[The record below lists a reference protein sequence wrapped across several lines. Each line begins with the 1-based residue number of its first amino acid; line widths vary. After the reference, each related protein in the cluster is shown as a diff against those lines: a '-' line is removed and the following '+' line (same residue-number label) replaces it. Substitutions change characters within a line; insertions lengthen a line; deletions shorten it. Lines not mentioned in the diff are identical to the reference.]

1 MQCGP
6 AVCTLMVDFHIFPPS
21 HPQSFS
27 YIFKGDCDDF
37 LALKCLNLMRDSLV
51 ALALGVEGGGYPSQR
66 LCRGRLQPVQTPEE
80 GPTRRLP
87 RGQAEVSLRGAP
99 YPLPRFLIRS
109 SSFS

>member
-51 ALALGVEGGGYPSQR
+51 ALALGVRGLKEEAAPARGSAVGGCSPSRR
-66 LCRGRLQPVQTPEE
+66 LRRDPQGGCRGARQKCLSVAHHI
-80 GPTRRLP
+80 L
-87 RGQAEVSLRGAP
+87 SLA
-99 YPLPRFLIRS
+99 F
-109 SSFS
+109 